1 MIKNL
6 RYILILTLILH
17 ACSNTKY
24 LPAGQKLYT
33 GGEVKVID
41 TNATVT
47 KGDKKAIE
55 GELKELL
62 RPKPN
67 GSILGLR
74 VKLWIYNKTR
84 TTKPKGLKHW
94 LNTKFGEPP
103 VLVSSVDLVKNSDIL
118 TNRLQNI
125 SYFQAQVSGD
135 TVGKNKTAKAVY
147 SVQTGPAYIIKN
159 LTFPTETGNLDTAVA
174 GTAKKSLLKVNDK
187 YNLDVIKNERLR
199 IDARLKEEGFYYFS
213 PEDLI
218 IRVDSTV
225 GNHKVDLYMKVKNT
239 TADKARRIYTIN
251 NIYVYPS
258 YSLRD
263 TSLKLDSAVKYRWY
277 NVIDPRKTI
286 RPFAFKNTVLLQPGE
301 VYNRTE
307 HNNSL
312 NRFVNLGPFK
322 YVKNRFEDVSADS
335 SKLDVY
341 YFLTKYPK
349 KSLQLDVLGR
359 TTSANYVGTQVNI
372 NWRNRN
378 AFKGGETLTIGVFG
392 STDVQFS
399 GQSSGYNVYQA
410 GVTGTLSWPRFISP
424 VEFRQDNAFIPRT
437 NLTLGYT
444 LINRTNLYT
453 LSSFNGSFGY
463 SWKSDPK
470 RQHELNL
477 ININLVRPQNVTQEY
492 RDSIANTGSPALSH
506 VIDKQLTFG
515 PSYSYTYTNTMDE
528 WKTNTFYWNSK
539 VSWSAAVY
547 GLITGADTLAGKVR
561 TVFGTPFNQFFKLEN
576 EFRFYHKT
584 SPGSS
589 IAARF
594 IASVGVPYG
603 NSTQLPYTQ
612 QFFIGGTNSLR
623 GFRARSLGPGTYY
636 YPDSLRSKNG
646 FLPDQSGDI
655 KLEANLE
662 WRPKLFSIVRGAV
675 FMDAGNIWNVK
686 SQAGLPGAAFGKT
699 FFKELAVDAGV
710 GLRFDLT
717 VLVLRTDLGFPL
729 RKPWLPDG
737 QRWVINQVDFGSG
750 KWRSDNLV
758 FNLAIGY
765 PF

>member
-6 RYILILTLILH
+6 RYLFILTLILN

-47 KGDKKAIE
+47 KSDKKAIE
-55 GELKELL
+55 AELKDML

-74 VKLWIYNKTR
+74 IKLWIYNKTR
-84 TTKPKGLKHW
+84 TTKQKGLKHW

-103 VLVSSVDLVKNSDIL
+103 VLVSSVDLEKNGAIL

-135 TVGKNKTAKAVY
+135 TIGKNKTAKAVF
-147 SVQTGPAYIIKN
+147 SVSTGPGYTIRN
-159 LTFPTETGNLDTAVA
+159 LNFPTDKGSLDTAVA
-174 GTAKKSLLKVNDK
+174 GTAKRSLLKVGDK

-213 PEDLI
+213 AEDLI

-225 GNHKVDLYMKVKNT
+225 GAHKVDLYMKVKNE
-239 TADKARRIYTIN
+239 TADKAKRIYTIN

-263 TSLKLDSAVKYRWY
+263 TSLKLDSAERYRWY

-286 RPFAFKNTVLLQPGE
+286 RPFSFKNTVLLQPGE

-312 NRFVNLGPFK
+312 NRFINLGPFK
-322 YVKNRFEDVSADS
+322 YVKNRFEDVSKDS

-341 YFLTKYPK
+341 YFLTKHPK

-359 TTSANYVGTQVNI
+359 TTSANFLGTQVNV

-378 AFKGGETLTIGVFG
+378 AFKGAETLTIGVFG

-399 GQSSGYNVYQA
+399 GQNSGYNVYQFGA
-410 GVTGTLSWPRFISP
+410 TGTLSWPRFISP
-424 VEFRQDNAFIPRT
+424 IEFRQDNAYIPRT
-437 NLTLGYT
+437 NMTLGFT
-444 LINRTNLYT
+444 VTNRTQLYT
-453 LSSFNGSFGY
+453 LHSFNGSFGY

-470 RQHELNL
+470 RQHDLNL
-477 ININLVRPQNVTQEY
+477 INITLVRPQNVTAEY
-492 RDSIANTGSPALSH
+492 DSTMRASGNPALRH

-528 WKTNTFYWNSK
+528 WRRNTFYWNAK
-539 VSWSAAVY
+539 VSWSAALT

-561 TVFGTPFNQFFKLEN
+561 TIGGTPFNQFFKVEN

-584 SPGSS
+584 GPESS
-589 IAARF
+589 IAFRA
-594 IASVGVPYG
+594 IAGVGVPYG
-603 NSTQLPYTQ
+603 NSTLLPYSQ

-636 YPDSLRSKNG
+636 YPDALRSATG
-646 FLPDQSGDI
+646 FLADQSGDI
-655 KLEANLE
+655 KLEANVE

-675 FMDAGNIWNVK
+675 FVDAGNIWNVK
-686 SQAGLPGAAFGKT
+686 PQDGLPGAAFGKT
-699 FFKELAVDAGV
+699 FFKEIAVDAGV
-710 GLRFDLT
+710 GLRFDAT

-737 QRWVINQVDFGSG
+737 QRWVINQIDFGSSA
-750 KWRSDNLV
+750 WRSQNLV